1 MRCYNDCTSVACYI
15 SSYIRSF
22 CGSLLSILHTSVT
35 NPLSTS
41 PGNTHSKVSS
51 QNFTLKEAL
60 LTRIIHRPLMA
71 PKMPN
76 NGDEPRRR
84 PLQAY
89 NSFPRIDADSKDSSR
104 RSRAST
110 SDASSPNVNYE
121 NESEND
127 NQPSDSDSPASMAD
141 RAGKESDKSVE
152 VDTAELPPDFDALP
166 VELISLTDT

>member
-1 MRCYNDCTSVACYI
+1 
-15 SSYIRSF
+15 
-22 CGSLLSILHTSVT
+22 
-35 NPLSTS
+35 
-41 PGNTHSKVSS
+41 
-51 QNFTLKEAL
+51 
-60 LTRIIHRPLMA
+60 MA
-71 PKMPN
+71 PKTPS

-89 NSFPRIDADSKDSSR
+89 NSFPRIDAGSKDSSR

-121 NESEND
+121 IDSENV
-127 NQPSDSDSPASMAD
+127 NQPSDSDSPASIAD

-152 VDTAELPPDFDALP
+152 VDSAELPSDFDALP